1 MSDAAA
7 AQPAAGNGAR
17 PAGLA
22 ARGAAIASLL
32 LLLAINL
39 FNYVDRQVLS
49 AVEPEI
55 RRQVLHEPAA
65 AAEADVPTTPP
76 PVTAHAKTRTGIL
89 ASAFIISYVL
99 ASPIFGWLADRV
111 SRWLLIGVS
120 V

>member
-22 ARGAAIASLL
+22 TRGAAIASLL

-55 RRQVLHEPAA
+55 RREVLHEAA
-65 AAEADVPTTPP
+65 AAAGADVPTTSPAATAT
-76 PVTAHAKTRTGIL
+76 TAHAKTRTGIL

-99 ASPIFGWLADRV
+99 AS
-111 SRWLLIGVS
+111 
-120 V
+120 